1 MDAGYGL
8 WNPDRRAGVQAH
20 RPAGNAGAGEVSQRT
35 AARGSLMSR
44 LRLRERIRDRDTAV
58 YSILLIAALV
68 FPMASIYATDGTAL
82 VPQATRAG
90 TFVLLAI
97 GLNVVVGFAGLLDL
111 GYAAFYA
118 IGAYTYALF
127 ASLQLASSPL
137 HHAIHVNFWIMIFA
151 SMFVAAAFG
160 AILGFPTLRLRG
172 DYLAIVTLGFGE
184 IVPQLFYNFD
194 NWTGGINAIGLI
206 DQPHLPFW
214 LQGPWSGDGP
224 VTIVQNF
231 NFNTDP
237 VAFYV
242 LIVVLITLAVIV
254 VNNLYKSR
262 LGRAW
267 MAIREDE
274 VAAAAMGINTVT
286 TKLLAFGIGA
296 SFSGFAGAYYG
307 ASVSLVSPDSV
318 LFIVSITVLV
328 MVVLGGMGNI
338 TGVII
343 GALVMYTVIFY
354 LIPGLPENA
363 VSLANNV
370 GLGGIVP
377 ASGDWP
383 GLAEETQRLNF
394 IIYGIIL
401 VGMMLLRPQGILP
414 SRVREQELKHAA
426 VQEEETVVEQAHAS

>member
-1 MDAGYGL
+1 MS
-8 WNPDRRAGVQAH
+8 NRV
-20 RPAGNAGAGEVSQRT
+20 
-35 AARGSLMSR
+35 AAPPRSLFAR
-44 LRLRERIRDRDTAV
+44 LRLRERIRDRDTAI
-58 YSILLIAALV
+58 YGLLLLVALV
-68 FPMASIYATDGTAL
+68 FPAISLYTSDGSTYLIA
-82 VPQATRAG
+82 VAGHAG
-90 TFVLLAI
+90 TYVLLAI

-111 GYAAFYA
+111 GYAAFFA

-127 ASLQLASSPL
+127 ASQQLLASPI
-137 HHAIHVNFWIMIFA
+137 HHAYHFPFWLM
-151 SMFVAAAFG
+151 MFVGLIIAASAG

-172 DYLAIVTLGFGE
+172 DYLAIVG
-184 IVPQLFYNFD
+184 
-194 NWTGGINAIGLI
+194 I
-206 DQPHLPFW
+206 DQPTLPAW
-214 LQGPWSGDGP
+214 VTGPWAGADSIS
-224 VTIVQNF
+224 IVAPF
-231 NFNTDP
+231 SFSFDP
-237 VAFYV
+237 IAYYV
-242 LIVVLITLAVIV
+242 LIFILVSVAVVLF
-254 VNNLYKSR
+254 NNLQRSR

-274 VAAAAMGINTVT
+274 VAAAAMGINTVK

-307 ASVSLVSPDSV
+307 ASVSLVSPDSF

-363 VSLANNV
+363 VNLANNV
-370 GLGGIVP
+370 GLSGIVAP
-377 ASGDWP
+377 NGDWP

-394 IIYGIIL
+394 IIYGVIL
-401 VGMMLLRPQGILP
+401 VAMMLLRPQGILP

-426 VQEEETVVEQAHAS
+426 VQEEETVVEQVHASS

>member
-1 MDAGYGL
+1 MSTGTT
-8 WNPDRRAGVQAH
+8 PK
-20 RPAGNAGAGEVSQRT
+20 
-35 AARGSLMSR
+35 RGSLLGR
-44 LRLRERIRDRDTAV
+44 LPFRERIRDRDAAV
-58 YSILLIAALV
+58 YGILLLVAIV
-68 FPMASIYATDGTAL
+68 FPIITITATDGTAL
-82 VPQATRAG
+82 VSQATRAG
-90 TFVLLAI
+90 YFVLLAI

-111 GYAAFYA
+111 GYAAFFA
-118 IGAYTYALF
+118 IGAYTYALL
-127 ASLQLASSPL
+127 ASPQLASSPA
-137 HHAIHVNFWIMIFA
+137 HHAVHISFWILIFA

-194 NWTGGINAIGLI
+194 QWTGGINAVGLI
-206 DQPHLPFW
+206 DQPKLPFW
-214 LQGPWSGDGP
+214 IQGPWSGDGP
-224 VTIVQNF
+224 FAIVTNF
-231 NFNTDP
+231 SFNGDP

-242 LIVVLITLAVIV
+242 LIVILIAIAVIL

-307 ASVSLVSPDSV
+307 ADVSLVSPDNF

-338 TGVII
+338 SGVII
-343 GALVMYTVIFY
+343 GALVLYYIVFY
-354 LIPGLPENA
+354 LIPGLPEN
-363 VSLANNV
+363 VTSIANSI
-370 GLGGIVP
+370 GLSPEITHN
-377 ASGDWP
+377 
-383 GLAEETQRLNF
+383 LAEATTRVNF
-394 IIYGIIL
+394 IIYGLIL
-401 VGMMLLRPQGILP
+401 VAMMLLRPQGILP

-426 VQEEETVVEQAHAS
+426 VQEDEAAVEMSHAG

>member
-1 MDAGYGL
+1 MSTGTT
-8 WNPDRRAGVQAH
+8 PK
-20 RPAGNAGAGEVSQRT
+20 
-35 AARGSLMSR
+35 RGPLLGR
-44 LRLRERIRDRDTAV
+44 LPFRERIRDRDAAV
-58 YSILLIAALV
+58 YGILLLVAIV
-68 FPMASIYATDGTAL
+68 FPIITITATDGTAL
-82 VPQATRAG
+82 VSQATRAG

-97 GLNVVVGFAGLLDL
+97 RLNVVVGFAGLLDL

-118 IGAYTYALF
+118 IGAYTYALL
-127 ASLQLASSPL
+127 ASPQLASSPA
-137 HHAIHVNFWIMIFA
+137 HHAFHGNFWILIFVSLA
-151 SMFVAAAFG
+151 VAAAFG

-194 NWTGGINAIGLI
+194 QWTGGINAVGLI
-206 DQPHLPFW
+206 DQPHLPYW
-214 LQGPWSGDGP
+214 IQGPWSGDGTFT
-224 VTIVQNF
+224 VVENF
-231 NFNTDP
+231 SFNSDP
-237 VAFYV
+237 VAYYV
-242 LIVVLITLAVIV
+242 LIVILIAVAVVLVS
-254 VNNLYKSR
+254 NLYKSR

-286 TKLLAFGIGA
+286 TKLLAFAIGA

-307 ASVSLVSPDSV
+307 ASVSLVSPDSF